1 MSNSLNAYIE
11 ESIKKNWERVA
22 LSDFNGVSYQFKD
35 VARKIEKIHLLLES
49 AGIKTGDK
57 IAICGKN
64 SSHWAV
70 AFFATLTY
78 GAVPVPIHMN
88 LKQTTYTI
96 SSIIRMQNFFSL
108 VTLFGKT

>member
-78 GAVPVPIHMN
+78 GAVPVPILHEFKADN
-88 LKQTTYTI
+88 IHPVSYTHLTLPTI
-96 SSIIRMQNFFSL
+96 LL
-108 VTLFGKT
+108 V